1 MAFSLSLCVFL
12 SPPTQQDIAP
22 PVTHSGFTG
31 QHLPFVGFTYTTD
44 SCFSDRGSVNRAGLS
59 DGSSQDGGGEEGVPP
74 DQEGG
79 LEVEAFERR
88 IRRLEQEKQELNRKL
103 QGELGGGRGQ
113 RHT

>member
-1 MAFSLSLCVFL
+1 M
-12 SPPTQQDIAP
+12 
-22 PVTHSGFTG
+22 
-31 QHLPFVGFTYTTD
+31 
-44 SCFSDRGSVNRAGLS
+44 
-59 DGSSQDGGGEEGVPP
+59 SSQDGGGEEGVPP